1 MGIKALL
8 LCVKGSLCNLS
19 VYVYSASKR
28 KEKKTQQ
35 LSSTGSLLK
44 AQLVHKIM

>member
-19 VYVYSASKR
+19 VYVYSASKKKR
-28 KEKKTQQ
+28 KPNSY
-35 LSSTGSLLK
+35 LVLDHYLK
-44 AQLVHKIM
+44 HN

>member
-28 KEKKTQQ
+28 KEKKKTNSY
-35 LSSTGSLLK
+35 LVLDHYLK
-44 AQLVHKIM
+44 HN

>member
-28 KEKKTQQ
+28 KEKKPNSY
-35 LSSTGSLLK
+35 LVLDHYLK
-44 AQLVHKIM
+44 HN

>member
-1 MGIKALL
+1 MGIKAL

-28 KEKKTQQ
+28 KEKKIPIVIYYWIIT
-35 LSSTGSLLK
+35 
-44 AQLVHKIM
+44 